1 MRKGSSAAET
11 SANNKDVLA
20 IRLAKTALR
29 DSYNNGDVEGALAV
43 FADGFGDMSAGLASF
58 YGPEARAVL
67 RHRLRRTFAV
77 YRVQLVVTI
86 ISIRVQGQWAFD
98 WGWHKLILKPKKR
111 GKSVTTRKRFL
122 EIWQKQADGEWKIV
136 IFFDNEDIPPDMP
149 PKEVLRELRGKH
161 RI

>member
-1 MRKGSSAAET
+1 MRKESSSARKRT
-11 SANNKDVLA
+11 NNKDVLA

-29 DSYNNGDVEGALAV
+29 DAYNQSDVEGVLAV
-43 FADGFGDMSAGLASF
+43 FADGFGDMSSGRASF

-67 RHRLRRTFAV
+67 RHRLRRTFAA

-98 WGWHKLILKPKKR
+98 WGWHKLMLKPKNR
-111 GKSVTTRKRFL
+111 GKSVTTRKRYL

-136 IFFDNEDIPPDMP
+136 IFFDNEDIPPEMP
-149 PKEVLRELRGKH
+149 PKEVVRELRVQ
-161 RI
+161 